1 MVIENTTIPLFAG
14 KSFYPSDFPSSGLFV
29 EAVVGCRL
37 LQGSR
42 CTEACQIALQ
52 RHCTNYPTHA
62 TKNCFGFEH
71 NSHVPSTQLLQRLCI
86 DRQLLWPPQQC
97 PKEEKTLIGSSNYI
111 LRKSG
116 SVGYVTC
123 SRPGRSQGRSW
134 VRLGGPHARDHT
146 SFVLANPASCKW
158 STYFSFSQRWPLKP
172 VSLQKLEVGSPMW
185 PSPSRHTKGPRQ
197 ACTRTHVQ
205 ELLASLRLQ
214 QKGHCSSA

>member
-123 SRPGRSQGRSW
+123 SRPGRSGAGSDLGVLTLEITRPLSW
-134 VRLGGPHARDHT
+134 PTL
-146 SFVLANPASCKW
+146 
-158 STYFSFSQRWPLKP
+158 PL
-172 VSLQKLEVGSPMW
+172 VNGALTF
-185 PSPSRHTKGPRQ
+185 PSPRDGP
-197 ACTRTHVQ
+197 
-205 ELLASLRLQ
+205 
-214 QKGHCSSA
+214 